1 MQPFAVPSTAEV
13 RYQKYNDENGL
24 PKPYGFFRPFRPS
37 QLGATST
44 HASRRRACCTSVAG
58 SRTSCFS
65 KVGTVQP

>member
-37 QLGATST
+37 QLGANK
-44 HASRRRACCTSVAG
+44 RFYRPPEDR
-58 SRTSCFS
+58 
-65 KVGTVQP
+65 PLEI